1 MSPQAIQSELSDL
14 HVAGVLDECQRLANE
29 LTALAGTPG
38 NVEIQKYLEDLDSI
52 LEELED
58 AMKDREEE
66 LETALGKAHKYDET
80 LQVSGE
86 ECGGCGVVKRVLN
99 AKNRIRNVFI

>member
-29 LTALAGTPG
+29 LTQLAGTPG
-38 NVEIQKYLEDLDSI
+38 KVEVTKYMEDLDSI
-52 LEELED
+52 LEEIED

-66 LETALGKAHKYDET
+66 LETALAKAHKYDQT

-86 ECGGCGVVKRVLN
+86 TSGD
-99 AKNRIRNVFI
+99 